1 MNLYLRLIGVIV
13 GSIFKPK
20 ITFTGDHAI
29 SLRIWPNDLDMNNH
43 LNNGR
48 YLTLLDL
55 ASISLFLRSGILKRP
70 SCQG

>member
-20 ITFTGDHAI
+20 ITFTGGHAI